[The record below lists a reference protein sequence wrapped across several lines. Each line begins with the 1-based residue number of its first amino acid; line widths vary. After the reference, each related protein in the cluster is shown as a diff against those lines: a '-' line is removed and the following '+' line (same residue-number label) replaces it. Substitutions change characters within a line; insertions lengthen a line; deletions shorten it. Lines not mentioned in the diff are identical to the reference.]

1 MPRITAIQP
10 QAKNKQRVSV
20 FVEGEFFCGVTAE
33 AAARLGL
40 KPGQEKTESELL
52 RLRDAETDI
61 QVREQA
67 LRWLDRRAYARVE
80 LARRLR
86 FKQFPAEAV
95 ERVLDRLQGVGLLDD
110 TAFAREWLRSRTRSG
125 SLGSRRVRQELKQKG
140 IAEDVINAVWAEN
153 AGESEGESCEE
164 LARKKW
170 RSFRTLERET
180 ARRRLLGFLT
190 RRGFALEDAL
200 RAVEQVAPKNGD
212 SDEFL

>member
-1 MPRITAIQP
+1 MPRITDIQP

-20 FVEGEFFCGVTAE
+20 FVEGDFFCGVSVE

-67 LRWLDRRAYARVE
+67 LRWLDRRAYARGE

-86 FKQFPAEAV
+86 FKQFPPEAI
-95 ERVLDRLQGVGLLDD
+95 ERVLDRLQSVGLLDD
-110 TAFAREWLRSRTRSG
+110 EAFAREWVRSRTRAG
-125 SLGSRRVRQELKQKG
+125 AMGSRRVRQELKQKG
-140 IAEDVINAVWAEN
+140 IADEVINVLWAEN
-153 AGESEGESCEE
+153 APGSEGESCED

-200 RAVEQVAPKNGD
+200 RAVERVAPKNGD
-212 SDEFL
+212 LDE